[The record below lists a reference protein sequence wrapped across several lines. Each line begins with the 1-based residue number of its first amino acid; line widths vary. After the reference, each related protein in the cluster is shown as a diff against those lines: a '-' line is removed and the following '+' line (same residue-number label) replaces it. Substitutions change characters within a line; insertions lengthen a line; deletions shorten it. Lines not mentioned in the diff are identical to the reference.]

1 MNGVQIVSVD
11 GDKPVGSEHSHA
23 KLSHPF
29 VFCHS
34 PNGVNSHLQLPQ
46 SPDEEL
52 DEELDEFE
60 VEDELENELDE
71 LELLM

>member
-11 GDKPVGSEHSHA
+11 AAKPVGSEHSHSI
-23 KLSHPF
+23 LSHPF

-46 SPDEEL
+46 PLDEEL

-60 VEDELENELDE
+60 VEDELDE

>member
-1 MNGVQIVSVD
+1 M
-11 GDKPVGSEHSHA
+11 
-23 KLSHPF
+23 LSHPF

-46 SPDEEL
+46 PLDEEL

-60 VEDELENELDE
+60 VEDELDE